1 MSDSIK
7 SSQDLLAEFIK
18 NGKEFISIAKS
29 IAPQDLEKAP
39 IAGEWS
45 AAYVL
50 HHMCDGEMHFATR
63 YITNLAE
70 TTPNIVPFNEDVYS
84 DRLQYAK
91 RDALA
96 SLAAI
101 EGIQL
106 AVANILAA
114 IPESDWSRTSM
125 HPESGFL
132 TLKDLFAMDTRHSK
146 SHAGQL
152 QEIINA
158 LK

>member
-1 MSDSIK
+1 MSESEK
-7 SSQDLLAEFIK
+7 SSRDLLAEFIK
-18 NGKEFISIAKS
+18 NGNELISLAKS
-29 IAPQDLEKAP
+29 ISAQDMNKVP

-70 TTPNIVPFNEDVYS
+70 ITPNIVPFNENVYP

-91 RDALA
+91 RDALT

-101 EGIQL
+101 EGLQL
-106 AVANILAA
+106 AIANILSA

-125 HPESGFL
+125 HPEGGL
-132 TLKDLFAMDTRHSK
+132 MTLKDLFAMDTRHSK

-152 QEIINA
+152 RDISNA
-158 LK
+158 L

>member
-1 MSDSIK
+1 MSESEK
-7 SSQDLLAEFIK
+7 SSRDLLAEFIK
-18 NGKEFISIAKS
+18 NGNELISLAKS
-29 IAPQDLEKAP
+29 ISAQDMNKVP

-70 TTPNIVPFNEDVYS
+70 ITPNIVPFNENVYP

-91 RDALA
+91 RDALT

-101 EGIQL
+101 EGLQL
-106 AVANILAA
+106 AIANILSA

-125 HPESGFL
+125 HPEGGL
-132 TLKDLFAMDTRHSK
+132 MTLKDLFAMDTRHSK

-152 QEIINA
+152 REISHA
-158 LK
+158 L

>member
-1 MSDSIK
+1 MSESEK

-29 IAPQDLEKAP
+29 ISLQDLEKAP

>member
-1 MSDSIK
+1 MSDSKK
-7 SSQDLLAEFIK
+7 SSQDLLAEFIE
-18 NGKEFISIAKS
+18 NGREFISLAKS
-29 IAPQDLEKAP
+29 ISTEDMNKTP

-63 YITNLAE
+63 YLNNLAE
-70 TTPNIVPFNEDVYS
+70 TSPNIFPFNEDIYP

-101 EGIQL
+101 EGIQI
-106 AVANILAA
+106 ANANILGA
-114 IPESDWSRTSM
+114 IPENDWSRTSIHQERGIM
-125 HPESGFL
+125 TLAELVELASGHTKSHL
-132 TLKDLFAMDTRHSK
+132 GQLKDLR
-146 SHAGQL
+146 
-152 QEIINA
+152 NA
-158 LK
+158 L

>member
-1 MSDSIK
+1 MSDSKK

-18 NGKEFISIAKS
+18 NGREFISLAKS
-29 IAPQDLEKAP
+29 ISTGDMNKTP

-63 YITNLAE
+63 YLNNLAE
-70 TTPNIVPFNEDVYS
+70 TSPNIFPFNEDIYP

-101 EGIQL
+101 EGIQI
-106 AVANILAA
+106 ANANILGA
-114 IPESDWSRTSM
+114 IPENDWSRTSIHQERGIM
-125 HPESGFL
+125 TLAELVELASGHTKSHL
-132 TLKDLFAMDTRHSK
+132 GQLKDLR
-146 SHAGQL
+146 
-152 QEIINA
+152 NA
-158 LK
+158 L

>member
-29 IAPQDLEKAP
+29 IAPKDLEKAP

-125 HPESGFL
+125 HPESGLL

-158 LK
+158 L

>member
-70 TTPNIVPFNEDVYS
+70 ATPNIVPFNEDVYS

-125 HPESGFL
+125 HPESGLL

>member
-1 MSDSIK
+1 MSDSKK
-7 SSQDLLAEFIK
+7 SSQDLLAEFIE
-18 NGKEFISIAKS
+18 NGREFISLAKS
-29 IAPQDLEKAP
+29 ISTGDMNKTP

-63 YITNLAE
+63 YLNNLAE
-70 TTPNIVPFNEDVYS
+70 TSPNIFPFNEDIYP
-84 DRLQYAK
+84 DRLQYSK

-101 EGIQL
+101 EGIQI
-106 AVANILAA
+106 ANANILGS
-114 IPESDWSRTSM
+114 IPESDWSRTSIHQERGIM
-125 HPESGFL
+125 TLAELVELASG
-132 TLKDLFAMDTRHSK
+132 HSK

-152 QEIINA
+152 RDISNA
-158 LK
+158 L

>member
-1 MSDSIK
+1 MGESIL

-18 NGKEFISIAKS
+18 NGKEFISIAKAIS
-29 IAPQDLEKAP
+29 PQDLDKTP

-50 HHMCDGEMHFATR
+50 HHMCDGEMHFASR

-70 TTPNIVPFNEDVYS
+70 ATPNIVPFNEDVYP
-84 DRLQYAK
+84 DRLQYSK
-91 RDALA
+91 RDAIA
-96 SLAAI
+96 SLGAI

-106 AVANILAA
+106 AIANILSA

-125 HPESGFL
+125 HPENGVM
-132 TLKDLFAMDTRHSK
+132 TLKELFAMDTRHSK
-146 SHAGQL
+146 SHAAQL
-152 QEIINA
+152 RDISNA
-158 LK
+158 L

>member
-1 MSDSIK
+1 MSESVK
-7 SSQDLLAEFIK
+7 SSQEQLAEFIK
-18 NGKEFISIAKS
+18 NGDEFISIAKS
-29 IAPQDLEKAP
+29 ISSKDLKKTP

-70 TTPNIVPFNEDVYS
+70 VTPNIVPFNEDVYP
-84 DRLQYAK
+84 DRLQYEK
-91 RDALA
+91 RDPLA

-101 EGIQL
+101 EAIQL
-106 AVANILAA
+106 AIANILGT

-125 HPESGFL
+125 HPESGL
-132 TLKDLFAMDTRHSK
+132 VTLADLFAMDTRHSK

-152 QEIINA
+152 KEIIEA
-158 LK
+158 L